1 VGNATF
7 NATDDGSF
15 IEGTSEAFCFD
26 MNPSQVMAFK
36 QLAPLMK
43 LPLATISAAIR
54 FMVLLY
60 GVPILYANKKAVI
73 IRNVGASASP
83 LNLPA

>member
-1 VGNATF
+1 M
-7 NATDDGSF
+7 
-15 IEGTSEAFCFD
+15 FD
-26 MNPSQVMAFK
+26 MNPTQVMAFK

-60 GVPILYANKKAVI
+60 GVPILYANRKGLLIK
-73 IRNVGASASP
+73 NVGSSATP
-83 LNLPA
+83 LNLP